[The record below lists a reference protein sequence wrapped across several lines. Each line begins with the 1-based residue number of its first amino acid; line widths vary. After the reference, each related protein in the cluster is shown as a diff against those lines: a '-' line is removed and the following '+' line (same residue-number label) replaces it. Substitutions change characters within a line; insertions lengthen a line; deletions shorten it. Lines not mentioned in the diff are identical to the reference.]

1 MCRHPVKPLT
11 GGLAGRGRKR
21 QPRVRACSAVDVC
34 RRPLVL
40 AVLLLGATVV
50 LAGCGG
56 EPTAAGS
63 RFQPVKPGVLTVATA
78 FLPAPG
84 FWEGRPPTAGV
95 EAQFAGALAE
105 RLGLDGVEV
114 VQVPFADVVHGRLHG
129 ADIALSQVTPTR
141 DRDRFADF

>member
-1 MCRHPVKPLT
+1 MTVRVAAL
-11 GGLAGRGRKR
+11 LA
-21 QPRVRACSAVDVC
+21 A
-34 RRPLVL
+34 LVL
-40 AVLLLGATVV
+40 PTAA
-50 LAGCGG
+50 CGG
-56 EPTAAGS
+56 DRGAAGS

-105 RLGLDGVEV
+105 RLGLDRVEV

-141 DRDRFADF
+141 DRDRFADFSTPYLTAPPGVLALRRVDASDLHDLRRLRWV